1 MVGKKENMTQQFALC
16 INNEGYE
23 ASLEVGKVYRI
34 IPDDEAS
41 AHGYIRIVDE
51 SGEDY
56 AFGDDRFYRVDLP
69 DAVGEILELAQ
80 QV

>member
-1 MVGKKENMTQQFALC
+1 MIVKKENKTQPFAIC

-23 ASLEVGKVYRI
+23 ASLEVGKIYRI
-34 IPDDEAS
+34 ISDEEAS
-41 AHGYIRIVDE
+41 AHGYIRIIDE

-56 AFGDDRFYRVDLP
+56 ALGDDRFHRVDLP
-69 DAVGEILELAQ
+69 DAVGEILESTK

>member
-1 MVGKKENMTQQFALC
+1 MARKKENMTQQFALC

-41 AHGYIRIVDE
+41 AQGYIRIVDE

-69 DAVGEILELAQ
+69 DAVGEILESAQ

>member
-1 MVGKKENMTQQFALC
+1 MTQQFALC

-23 ASLEVGKVYRI
+23 ASLEVGKVYLI

-41 AHGYIRIVDE
+41 AHGYIRIIDE

-56 AFGDDRFYRVDLP
+56 AFSDHHFYRIDLP
-69 DAVGEILELAQ
+69 NAVGEILASAH